1 MSDLNIAPSFNLGL
15 GQPGNLYRNLHL
27 EINPPDLK
35 CKIESIKLF
44 FDSLGEPL
52 ISQKSLMTSI
62 KNKWDSIKNKTEII
76 EWLNKNEELTTWSWS
91 YIVDTL
97 LNKRTP
103 EWVDISSTDEIEIQ
117 KKTKD
122 TIITL
127 YDLLDR
133 ESEKRLLKGQL
144 SRNGSQQKYREKGKS
159 NSKILNICISIETKE
174 KLDKLKNSKRCSIKE
189 IIETLIDS
197 EFKKQEF

>member
-1 MSDLNIAPSFNLGL
+1 
-15 GQPGNLYRNLHL
+15 
-27 EINPPDLK
+27 
-35 CKIESIKLF
+35 
-44 FDSLGEPL
+44 
-52 ISQKSLMTSI
+52 MTSI